1 MPATAEPNIEN
12 RVIMC
17 NIVAAMSYFE
27 NGVPAVLKDVIKGW
41 ELLSGKE
48 KNNAEEG

>member
-1 MPATAEPNIEN
+1 MPPSAEPNIEN
-12 RVIMC
+12 RVVMC

-41 ELLSGKE
+41 ELL
-48 KNNAEEG
+48 